1 MENLTYALLDTGSES
16 TLIRG
21 DFMRK
26 LRLKGKAKIVNISSI
41 RDTGKAIWEWEQTK
55 HDTSGVWCREVNFLV
70 LV

>member
-1 MENLTYALLDTGSES
+1 MLDTGSES

-55 HDTSGVWCREVNFLV
+55 HDTSGVWCR
-70 LV
+70 